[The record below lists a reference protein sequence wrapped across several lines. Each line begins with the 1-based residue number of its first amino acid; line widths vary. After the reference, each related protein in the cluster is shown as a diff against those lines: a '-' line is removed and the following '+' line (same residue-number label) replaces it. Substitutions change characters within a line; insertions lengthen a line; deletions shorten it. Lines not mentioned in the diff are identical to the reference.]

1 MVSKSLRARES
12 LNIQPLESGFSATLG
27 YESQVELELI

>member
-1 MVSKSLRARES
+1 MVSESLRARES

-27 YESQVELELI
+27 YESEVELDLI